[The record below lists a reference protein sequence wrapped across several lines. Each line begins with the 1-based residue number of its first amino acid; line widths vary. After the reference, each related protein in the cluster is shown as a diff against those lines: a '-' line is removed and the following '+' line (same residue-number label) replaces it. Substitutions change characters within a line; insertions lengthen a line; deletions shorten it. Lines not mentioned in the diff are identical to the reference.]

1 MIRKLLISLLLLV
14 VLAVGATFLYLDRIV
29 TTGIEVVGS

>member
-1 MIRKLLISLLLLV
+1 MIRKLFISLLLPV
-14 VLAVGATFLYLDRIV
+14 VLAVGAMFLYLDRIV